1 MFKIEN
7 SKFKVQSLIGR
18 IVLSFLLIILFSFS
32 TVAQDIKATATL
44 DSNSINIGQQI
55 KLKLSVEYTVNN
67 GKQIKLKW
75 PEISDTIRKEIE
87 IVQRSKVDTIIPDS
101 TNMFRFIQTKTLY
114 ITSFDSGYWAI
125 PPFKFIVNNDT
136 AGFFTE
142 PLLLKVNTIPVDT
155 TLAIKD
161 IKAPYDENYTWLD
174 WLKDN
179 PYIVYGILA
188 GLILLIILIYFIRKY
203 YKAKPVV
210 AEVAAPKIP
219 AHVTALQ
226 KLEKLQNEKL
236 WQEGKLKLYHIT
248 LSEIVRQYIEDRFA
262 IQALEQTTDEIL
274 FGFRNTAIDEESK
287 TKLKQL
293 LILSDL
299 VKFAKEQPLPNEN
312 EQSLANAFDFVNGTK
327 KEEKEGNS
335 K

>member
-1 MFKIEN
+1 MFKVQN
-7 SKFKVQSLIGR
+7 SKFKVQSLISR
-18 IVLSFLLIILFSFS
+18 IILSFLLIILFSFS
-32 TVAQDIKATATL
+32 TFAQDIKATATL

-87 IVQRSKVDTIIPDS
+87 IVQQSKVDTIIPDS
-101 TNMFRFIQTKTLY
+101 SDMFRFIQTKTLY

-136 AGFFTE
+136 AGVFTE
-142 PLLLKVNTIPVDT
+142 SLLLQVNTIPVDT

-179 PYIVYGILA
+179 PYIVYGTLA
-188 GLILLIILIYFIRKY
+188 GLILLIILIYFIRKH

-210 AEVAAPKIP
+210 VEVAAPKIP

-312 EQSLANAFDFVNGTK
+312 EQSLTNAFDFVNGTK
-327 KEEKEGNS
+327 KGD
-335 K
+335 

>member
-1 MFKIEN
+1 MLKKMKKIKDKICN
-7 SKFKVQSLIGR
+7 SQ
-18 IVLSFLLIILFSFS
+18 LLPLWGGLGWGLLFFFFPFS
-32 TVAQDIKATATL
+32 SIAQNIKATATL
-44 DSNSINIGQQI
+44 DSNSISIGQQI

-75 PEISDTIRKEIE
+75 PKNADTIRKEIE
-87 IVQRSKVDTIIPDS
+87 IVQQSKVDTIIPDS
-101 TNMFRFIQTKTLY
+101 SDMFRFIQTKTLF
-114 ITSFDSGYWAI
+114 ITSFNSGYWAI

-136 AGFFTE
+136 AGIFTE
-142 PLLLKVNTIPVDT
+142 PLLLQVNTIPVDT

-161 IKAPYDENYTWLD
+161 IKAPYDEEYTWLD

-179 PYIVYGILA
+179 PFIVYGTLA
-188 GLILLIILIYFIRKY
+188 GIILLILIIYFIRKH

-210 AEVAAPKIP
+210 VEVAAPKIP
-219 AHVTALQ
+219 AHVIALE

-248 LSEIVRQYIEDRFA
+248 LSEIVRQYIEDRFS

-312 EQSLANAFDFVNGTK
+312 EQSLTNAFDFVNGTK
-327 KEEKEGNS
+327 KGD
-335 K
+335 

>member
-1 MFKIEN
+1 MFKVR
-7 SKFKVQSLIGR
+7 SLKFKVQSSINR
-18 IVLSFLLIILFSFS
+18 IVFGILLMTLFPFS
-32 TVAQDIKATATL
+32 SIAQDIKATATL
-44 DSNSINIGQQI
+44 DSNSISIGQQI

-87 IVQRSKVDTIIPDS
+87 IVQQSKVDTIIPDS
-101 TNMFRFIQTKTLY
+101 SDMFRFIQTKTLY

-136 AGFFTE
+136 NGIFTE
-142 PLLLKVNTIPVDT
+142 PLLLQVNTIPVDT
-155 TLAIKD
+155 TLAIKE
-161 IKAPYDENYTWLD
+161 IKAPYDEEYTWLD

-179 PYIVYGILA
+179 PYIVYGTLA
-188 GLILLIILIYFIRKY
+188 GIILLILIIYFIRKH

-210 AEVAAPKIP
+210 VEAVKPKVP
-219 AHVTALQ
+219 AHLIALE
-226 KLEKLQNEKL
+226 KLEKLKNEKL
-236 WQEGKLKLYHIT
+236 WQEGKLKHYHIT
-248 LSEIVRQYIEDRFA
+248 LSEIVRQYIEDRFS

-274 FGFRNTAIDEESK
+274 FGFRNTAIDEDSK

-312 EQSLANAFDFVNGTK
+312 EQSLTNAFDFVNGTK
-327 KEEKEGNS
+327 KEDKAPS
-335 K
+335 S